1 MSWGSEYE
9 ANEPREEGMTINI
22 VNVSGGVDST
32 ACYLLALERGEPFRA
47 VFADTGNEHEITID
61 YIHNLPRLT
70 GGPEIQTVKADF
82 SQRIGTRRL
91 RLEMMRDGQIP
102 MGEGWTPEAIDRVLE
117 HLHPTGIPFL
127 DLVLWKGRFPSTKAR
142 FCTQFLKMEAIRN
155 QATGPAIAEAIAAGG
170 SARDAVNWVGI
181 RRDESAARANAAE
194 WSTEDNGSQ
203 IYRPLVEWSK
213 DQCFDLLKRHGVE
226 PNPLYKMGCGRV
238 GCMPCLMARKSEIM
252 EIAKRW
258 PHHIDRI
265 REWERLAGLCSK
277 RGNTTFFPPD
287 TTPGEGDARSH
298 IDAVV
303 DWAMTARGGKQYTMD
318 AFLEPLSCSSL
329 YGLCE

>member
-9 ANEPREEGMTINI
+9 AEQVGEETMTINI

-61 YIHNLPRLT
+61 YIHDLPRLT
-70 GGPEIQTVKADF
+70 GGPEIQTVRADF
-82 SQRIGTRRL
+82 SQRIGVRQY
-91 RLEMMRDGQIP
+91 RLELMRDGQIP
-102 MGEGWTPEAIDRVLE
+102 MGDGWTPEIIERVLE
-117 HLHPTGIPFL
+117 HLHPTGNPFL
-127 DLVLWKGRFPSTKAR
+127 DLVLWKGRFPGSKTR
-142 FCTQFLKMEAIRN
+142 FCTQCLKLEPVKN
-155 QATGPAIAEAIAAGG
+155 YATGPAIAEAIAAGG
-170 SARDAVNWVGI
+170 SARDVVNWVGV
-181 RRDESAARANAAE
+181 RRDESAARATAE
-194 WSTEDNGSQ
+194 EWETMSEGRRV
-203 IYRPLVEWSK
+203 YRPVVDWTKE
-213 DQCFDLLKRHGVE
+213 QCFDLLKRHGVP

-238 GCMPCLMARKSEIM
+238 GCMPCIMSRKSDIR

-265 REWERLAGLCSK
+265 REWERLGSLCSK
-277 RGNTTFFPPD
+277 RGISTFFPAD
-287 TTPGEGDARSH
+287 TTPGEGATRSH

-303 DWAMTARGGKQYTMD
+303 DWANTGRGGRQYTID
-318 AFLEPLSCSSL
+318 ALLEPLSCSSL